1 MRRVLVVQHHTDSP
15 LGVMAPVL
23 RAADVALDVLQA
35 EHGCTWPDDAMA
47 AAGLVVLGGA
57 MSANDD
63 ARCPHYGALLETIR
77 QFTAAGRPVLGI
89 CLGGQL
95 IARALGGR
103 VIEGAR
109 GEFGFVDLEGRPAA
123 ADDPLLAGIPLPV
136 PVMQWH
142 EDHFELPPGAVHLLA
157 SDACPAQAFRAGRA
171 TWGFQCH
178 LEVDAPTLGDW
189 ATLRARL
196 TGDPAVPGAL
206 AAAAARHHEAAMAL
220 GRAVAARWVALVA

>member
-1 MRRVLVVQHHTDSP
+1 MRRVLVVQHHADSP

-23 RAADVALDVLQA
+23 RAADVELDVLQA
-35 EHGCTWPDDAMA
+35 EHGCDWPRDAMEA
-47 AAGLVVLGGA
+47 WGLVVLGGA

-63 ARCPHYGALLETIR
+63 GRCPHFGALLETIR

-103 VIEGAR
+103 VVEGQR
-109 GEFGFVDLEGRPAA
+109 GEFGFVELRGRPAA
-123 ADDPLLAGIPLPV
+123 HDDPLLGGVRLPV

-171 TWGFQCH
+171 SWGFQCH
-178 LEVDAPTLGDW
+178 LEVDAPSLQAW
-189 ATLRARL
+189 AALRARL
-196 TGDPAVPGAL
+196 TGDPAVPDAV
-206 AAAAARHHEAAMAL
+206 AAAAERHHATAMAF
-220 GRAVAARWVALVA
+220 GRTVAERWLALV